1 MQRLAFAA
9 DQLRSQ
15 AVPIDRVVDRLTYF
29 QVLHRRIGAGG
40 AARVENQKTNAHG
53 RTAGDHQIGHGL
65 EVFRLIRC
73 NPPGPVDAT
82 GHQLGQTRFGI
93 GDHPE
98 VDVPDLWLTLRA
110 VLEVVRVLV
119 HLHAFAGGDGRH
131 LVRPGADRFTA
142 EACQPDFFEIFF
154 REHRYGVGE
163 VFQRRRE
170 GFFQVQANAVITQF
184 FGALDPV
191 DVLYRDHLGLGRHHI
206 IEGEHHVI
214 CGKRVAV
221 VKFHALAQLEID
233 GRIVG
238 LFPTGG
244 EHRLVLAIVRVAID
258 QVVPDQATEDHAF
271 AQIVVIGADVFRFA
285 VRGVDQCVV
294 SLAGQDGETAE
305 QAQ

>member
-15 AVPIDRVVDRLTYF
+15 PVPIDRVVDRLTYF

-40 AARVENQKTNAHG
+40 AARVENQKADAHG

-65 EVFRLIRC
+65 EVFRLIRRH
-73 NPPGPVDAT
+73 PPGPVDAT

-93 GDHPE
+93 GDHPK

-119 HLHAFAGGDGRH
+119 HFHAFAGGDGRY

-154 REHRYGVGE
+154 RKHRYGVGE

-170 GFFQVQANAVITQF
+170 GLFQVQTNTVIAQF

-191 DVLYRDHLGLGRHHI
+191 DVLDGDHLGLGRHHI

-214 CGKRVAV
+214 CSERVAV
-221 VKFHALAQLEID
+221 VKLHALAQLEVD
-233 GRIVG
+233 GRIVD
-238 LFPTGG
+238 LFPAGG

-271 AQIVVIGADVFRFA
+271 AQVVVIGADVFRFA
-285 VRGVDQCVV
+285 VGGVDQCVV